1 MGKEKSEGMKKVESL
16 DQQYAKDK
24 AAHATLEADKAE
36 MKRLCL
42 VVFDAQQTLNKIKT
56 ENSRA
61 AILGN
66 KLPHDKTEIEKAEE
80 DVKKAEKDLADFKAK
95 IQKAL
100 DKVNGRLEELAKNP
114 EMKKYLDGILATRME
129 RAIKKDVA
137 EINNYKK
144 VQEIM
149 QVHPH
154 VKSTIKGIVNANRRI
169 ASLTSKIE
177 KIESKP
183 DSARTSDEKKLLTD
197 SKDEL
202 RTVQANLDQKKAQMS
217 AFFDKNYPDLTDE
230 QRNFIFD
237 MNTMNIDR
245 AIAGKEKDINNR
257 QKVYT
262 ELTGN
267 EYKYEDPSK
276 EQEETQERNPEE
288 PKGRLER
295 FANWVTGE
303 NLEQETANTQT
314 QQNLPAKL
322 SRWQRFKNWVKRAWN
337 GEKTDSKN
345 SREAEI
351 AEEIKRSVEEKIKEE
366 EAAAEKSKSRAGAEF
381 RSAYKY
387 DIVQDY
393 IAQKESELLKT
404 ASKSKEEDKSK
415 DEDEGR

>member
-36 MKRLCL
+36 MQKLCL
-42 VVFDAQQTLNKIKT
+42 VVFDAQQTLNKMKT

-61 AILGN
+61 SILGT
-66 KLPHDKTEIEKAEE
+66 KPPHDKVAIEKAEE
-80 DVKKAEKDLADFKAK
+80 DVKKATKDLEDFKAK

-100 DKVNGRLEELAKNP
+100 EKVNGRLEELAKNP
-114 EMKKYLDGILATRME
+114 EMKKHLDGILATRME

-137 EINNYKK
+137 EIDNYKK

-149 QVHPH
+149 QEHPN

-183 DSARTSDEKKLLTD
+183 ESSRTDEEKQLLTD

-202 RTVQANLDQKKAQMS
+202 RTVQASLAQKKAQMTV
-217 AFFDKNYPDLTDE
+217 FFDKKYPELTDD

-257 QKVYT
+257 QKVYA
-262 ELTGN
+262 ELTGSK
-267 EYKYEDPSK
+267 YQYEDPSK
-276 EQEETQERNPEE
+276 EQGEEQERNPEDS
-288 PKGRLER
+288 KGRLGR
-295 FANWVTGE
+295 LANWIRGE
-303 NLEQETANTQT
+303 NLGQEAANS

-337 GEKTDSKN
+337 GEKSDAQN

-351 AEEIKRSVEEKIKEE
+351 AEEIRRSVEEKIKAEE
-366 EAAAEKSKSRAGAEF
+366 EKSKSRAGAEF

-393 IAQKESELLKT
+393 IAQRESEMLKT

>member
-24 AAHATLEADKAE
+24 AAHATMEADKAE
-36 MKRLCL
+36 MQRLCL
-42 VVFDAQQTLNKIKT
+42 VIFDAQQVLNKMKT

-61 AILGN
+61 SILGT
-66 KLPHDKTEIEKAEE
+66 KPPHDKAAIEKAEE
-80 DVKKAEKDLADFKAK
+80 DVKKATKDLEDFKAK

-100 DKVNGRLEELAKNP
+100 EKVNGRLEELAKNP
-114 EMKKYLDGILATRME
+114 EMKKHLDGILATRME

-137 EINNYKK
+137 EIENYKK
-144 VQEIM
+144 VKEMIAE
-149 QVHPH
+149 HPN
-154 VKSTIKGIVNANRRI
+154 VKATLKGIVNNNRRI

-183 DSARTSDEKKLLTD
+183 ESQRTDEEKQTLID

-202 RTVQANLDQKKAQMS
+202 KNVQANLNQKKAQMS
-217 AFFDKNYPDLTDE
+217 AFFDKNYPDLTEE

-262 ELTGN
+262 ELTGS

-276 EQEETQERNPEE
+276 EQEENQPAE
-288 PKGRLER
+288 GRLTKL
-295 FANWVTGE
+295 ANWITGE
-303 NLEQETANTQT
+303 NIQPQGANPSK
-314 QQNLPAKL
+314 NLPAKL

-337 GEKTDSKN
+337 GEKAEDTRTAEPTSQED
-345 SREAEI
+345 RETEQ
-351 AEEIKRSVEEKIKEE
+351 SEEKPKQ
-366 EAAAEKSKSRAGAEF
+366 KAGAEF

-387 DIVQDY
+387 EIVQDY
-393 IAQKESELLKT
+393 IAQRESEMLKS
-404 ASKSKEEDKSK
+404 ASKSKSEEEKGK